1 LTGSAPASSTLD
13 DEEVGAVTMVEP
25 TVGIR
30 FTVQVD
36 VNLGAFD
43 TCEGL
48 SCEVQMETR
57 TEGGN
62 NGYIWQLPSRIT
74 YSNITLRRSLSK
86 DTEKVAKWIASMA
99 TEVTRRTGN
108 ITAMAPD
115 DTVMARWGL
124 LDVVPVRW
132 QGPTF
137 EPDQAA
143 VLTETVEI
151 CPWPWKSP
159 R

>member
-1 LTGSAPASSTLD
+1 
-13 DEEVGAVTMVEP
+13 
-25 TVGIR
+25 
-30 FTVQVD
+30 
-36 VNLGAFD
+36 
-43 TCEGL
+43 
-48 SCEVQMETR
+48 METR

-115 DTVMARWGL
+115 GTVMARWGL

-151 CPWPWKSP
+151 AHHGFLDQAV
-159 R
+159 